1 MFVSRAFY
9 VTRVELC
16 WARQDMQAISGG
28 NQGDCSTK
36 WILHR
41 GVTPFLTFSPPDLL
55 SHFAAFP
62 PILESLII
70 WVTLDFT

>member
-1 MFVSRAFY
+1 MFVSQAFY

-16 WARQDMQAISGG
+16 WAPQDMQGISGG

-36 WILHR
+36 LTLHR
-41 GVTPFLTFSPPDLL
+41 GFTPFLTLFPSDLL
-55 SHFAAFP
+55 FHFAAFP